1 MKRLAIAMLSVVAL
15 AGAAKL
21 SFAQERQARPGFVA
35 EARVNNVSVDVKVVG
50 TKGLPVAGLR
60 KEDFRI
66 AEDGK
71 DQVITN
77 FMAVTGGEVSAS
89 GDAAAIGQPANRQI
103 LIFFDLYQ
111 MIDADKTLV
120 LKSLK
125 EQFSPGFAPGTTVAV
140 VSFDGRLH
148 VHTPASASR
157 ERVLEALKEVER
169 LPATGLQRQ
178 LRLSTYRG
186 GRASPYESQ
195 SRFEYRR
202 AMNEEYWMEMR
213 RCVGAVTSALAA
225 ALDRF
230 AGADARKIL
239 VFVSPG
245 FPRAENVPIYG
256 PYDFFFGSPADGYR
270 NVGLYTQA
278 ARLASELA
286 YTMYTIDPSANSL
299 TNFTDAGQ
307 PYVPGFTDVADA
319 RFWREA
325 DRKDN
330 LIHASQLTGG
340 EAMFTSD
347 GAGALADVERVT
359 SSYYSLAFQ
368 PNHFG
373 DGKSHTIK
381 VVVQG
386 HPEYA
391 LTHRREYVD
400 RPGEQRD
407 AERAQAALLAGDAS
421 NPLGIELVLD
431 KPTGRFKFGARGM
444 KLYRIGAELHIP
456 YAKLTMVPRGAS
468 HWGQVQV
475 AVVATDSSGNLSDLH
490 HQRVPIEIQSERLA
504 EARQRGYF
512 TFRFTLEVEGGS
524 TSVRVGVDDVL
535 AQTTSAV
542 TADLKL

>member
-1 MKRLAIAMLSVVAL
+1 MKRRALMLLTAATL
-15 AGAAKL
+15 AGAAGP
-21 SFAQERQARPGFVA
+21 SRAQERPARPGFVA
-35 EARVNNVSVDVKVVG
+35 ETRVNNVSVDVKVAD
-50 TKGLPVAGLR
+50 TKGQPVASLR

-66 AEDGK
+66 AEDGR

-77 FMAVTGGEVSAS
+77 FLAVTGGAVSAS
-89 GDAAAIGQPANRQI
+89 GDATAVGQPANRQI
-103 LIFFDLYQ
+103 LLFFDLYQ
-111 MIDADKTLV
+111 MIESDKAMV

-125 EQFSPGFAPGTTVAV
+125 EQFSAGFAPGTSAAV

-148 VHTPASASR
+148 VHTPASASA
-157 ERVLEALKEVER
+157 ERVLAALKEVER
-169 LPATGLQRQ
+169 LPAVGLQRQ
-178 LRLSTYRG
+178 IKLSSYRG
-186 GRASPYESQ
+186 GPAWPNESQ

-202 AMNEEYWMEMR
+202 AMNEEYWLEMR

-256 PYDFFFGSPADGYR
+256 MYDFFFDAATLDYR

-286 YTMYTIDPSANSL
+286 YTMYTIDPSATSM
-299 TNFTDAGQ
+299 TNFPNASQ

-340 EAMFTSD
+340 DAMFTAD
-347 GAGALADVERVT
+347 GAAALADVERLT

-373 DGKSHTIK
+373 DGRSHTIK
-381 VVVQG
+381 VAVQG
-386 HPEYA
+386 HPEYV

-407 AERAQAALLAGDAS
+407 AERAQATLLAGDAS

-431 KPTGRFKFGARGM
+431 KPTGKFKFGARGM
-444 KLYRIGAELHIP
+444 KLYRIAADLHIP
-456 YAKLTMVPRGAS
+456 YAKLTMLPRGTVA
-468 HWGQVQV
+468 WGQVQI
-475 AVVATDSSGNLSDLH
+475 VVIATDSSGNLSDLH
-490 HQRVPIEIQSERLA
+490 HERVPVELPAEKLA

-512 TFRFTLEVEGGS
+512 TFHFTLELEGGP
-524 TSVRVGVDDVL
+524 TSLHVGVDDVL
-535 AQTTSAV
+535 AQSMSAV
-542 TADLKL
+542 TADLKF